1 MNVIKPEL
9 RDAFRYHLQTAGYW
23 YDNGRAVACLDK
35 ARKDIAEGKKRYPR
49 QHFGM
54 RGGADWKL
62 GSDTVFF
69 CEDTATYLRNERDAL
84 QVIAAASYRSPRH
97 TGYYMSPDNW
107 TGEIARGVVFQ
118 LPGKNRAPRYI
129 SGIADSWSGAAH
141 AAIISPE
148 IFDDETDAA
157 RNADALADRYAEQ
170 ERDYQEAWQAGQRFA
185 ELGAEIAEERKTA
198 LATLAKYRTHK
209 PEFETERRA
218 LIAAYLETRE
228 TLSDKRDELESN
240 FGRCDAFNE
249 GRNN

>member
-1 MNVIKPEL
+1 MLNSKLI
-9 RDAFRYHLQTAGYW
+9 DAFKYHRGFT
-23 YDNGRAVACLDK
+23 GRTS
-35 ARKDIAEGKKRYPR
+35 ARRALELARMDVSANRDRYPCK
-49 QHFGM
+49 HFGM

-84 QVIAAASYRSPRH
+84 QIIAEQSYHRPRH
-97 TGYYMSPDNW
+97 TGYYLSPDNW
-107 TGEIARGVVFQ
+107 TGEIARGVIFQ
-118 LPGKNRAPRYI
+118 LPGKNHAPRYI
-129 SGIADSWSGAAH
+129 SGIADTWSGAKH

-157 RNADALADRYAEQ
+157 RNADALADRYAEH

-185 ELGAEIAEERKTA
+185 ELGAEIAEERKSA

-209 PEFETERRA
+209 PEFETERRE

-249 GRNN
+249 GKAI